1 MEFTTCLGLH
11 SQATR
16 LQGEVVPDT
25 ATIPQAWH
33 LLRTVAPFKRDLDR
47 PRNAWENRPSYTQHF
62 PPALQDWG
70 IMRWAPPRSLAVT
83 RGILVSFFSSAY

>member
-16 LQGEVVPDT
+16 LQGEAVPDT

-47 PRNAWENRPSYTQHF
+47 PRRSGEATLLYATF
-62 PPALQDWG
+62 PANPAGLGDYALG
-70 IMRWAPPRSLAVT
+70 
-83 RGILVSFFSSAY
+83 FSPFARRYSGNPC